1 MFKMHGF
8 NSIPSRTLIILG
20 LASICWTA
28 PAIPLSQS
36 VISNAGGGLSNAP
49 DPTNISQT
57 AIDGFT
63 IANFIENVEA
73 AFFTT
78 ALANFTSDSSFS
90 GAKVNGISLSD
101 VVTKVAAQEAV
112 HVATIE
118 TLLTSNGAKTVAP
131 CKYTFPVS
139 NTNDFLL
146 QANVITSASIGAVNA
161 LTALIAQSD
170 PDLVTSTSSIIT
182 IEARH
187 DAFFRIAVA
196 QVPNPT
202 PFDTPLSP
210 TYAFNLVL
218 AFVEPASCPQLPDLP
233 VLPQLTVASQ
243 SPATTLGGP
252 AMMPTSVTFAFDS
265 SLEVNSAKLFVGW
278 LNQDNQPAYTKL
290 TVDSA
295 GKGTADVP
303 AGLNGM
309 AFAAITNQSSETTVD
324 GLTAATVAGP
334 VAIVIS

>member
-1 MFKMHGF
+1 MPAL
-8 NSIPSRTLIILG
+8 NSIHRLTLHALG
-20 LASICWTA
+20 LASLCWTA
-28 PAIPLSQS
+28 PAVPLSQS
-36 VISNAGGGLSNAP
+36 VISNAGGGLSNAA
-49 DPTNISQT
+49 DPKNISQT
-57 AIDGFT
+57 AIAGFM

-73 AFFTT
+73 AFFET
-78 ALANFTSDSSFS
+78 ALANYSSDSSFTE
-90 GAKVNGISLSD
+90 AKVNGISLSD
-101 VVTKVAAQEAV
+101 VVTKVAAQEVV

-118 TLLTSNGAKTVAP
+118 ELLTANGAKTVAP

-139 NTNDFLL
+139 NINDFLL

-161 LTALIAQSD
+161 LSVLIAQTD
-170 PDLVTSTSSIIT
+170 PELVTSTSSIIT

-187 DAFFRIAVA
+187 DAFFRMAVA
-196 QVPNPT
+196 QVPNPA

-218 AFVEPASCPQLPDLP
+218 AFVKPASCPQLPDLP
-233 VLPQLTVASQ
+233 VLPQLKVASQ

-252 AMMPTSVTFAFDS
+252 AIMPTSVTFAFDS
-265 SLEVNSAKLFVGW
+265 SLEVDEKKLFVGW

-290 TVDSA
+290 TVNGA

-303 AGLNGM
+303 GGLNGM
-309 AFAAITNQSSETTVD
+309 AFAAITNQSTETTVD
-324 GLTAATVAGP
+324 GLTAATVVGP

>member
-1 MFKMHGF
+1 MLAYA
-8 NSIPSRTLIILG
+8 SIPSFTLIILS
-20 LASICWTA
+20 LASPCWTA
-28 PAIPLSQS
+28 PAVPLSQN

-49 DPTNISQT
+49 DPKNISQT
-57 AIDGFT
+57 AIAGFT

-78 ALANFTSDSSFS
+78 ALANFTSDSSFTE
-90 GAKVNGISLSD
+90 AKVNGISLSD

-118 TLLTSNGAKTVAP
+118 TLLTANGAKTVAP
-131 CKYTFPVS
+131 CKYVFPVS
-139 NTNDFLL
+139 NTDDFLV

-161 LTALIAQSD
+161 LSALIAQTD
-170 PDLVTSTSSIIT
+170 PELVTSTSSIIT

-187 DAFFRIAVA
+187 DAFFRIAVS

-218 AFVEPASCPQLPDLP
+218 AFVEPSSCPQLPDLP
-233 VLPQLTVASQ
+233 VLPQLTIASQ

-265 SLEVNSAKLFVGW
+265 SLEVNGKLFVGW

-290 TVDSA
+290 TVNGA

-303 AGLNGM
+303 KGLNGV